1 MTSTNDNNTSKQYGI
16 EKFEGTFDKEE
27 LGVTIIPNK
36 SINDI
41 KNIQAL
47 GLYVFLLAR
56 PSGWKLNIRHLKE
69 HFGIGRDKIR
79 ELLDYLLNEKYIS
92 CTLKREKGR
101 FSKPHYRV
109 HLHSLKNQET
119 VAELDVSPEPEN
131 PSPVIPAPVDQYTY
145 KTKNIENKEYKKTPI
160 VPKGDEVGFES
171 FWKLYPT
178 KKGKKQ
184 CEDKWRRLKLD
195 DQAEQIV
202 AALQNQIANDDQWK
216 RGFIPNPITYINGAR
231 WNDEISQP
239 RSGKQQKKI
248 NPTL

>member
-1 MTSTNDNNTSKQYGI
+1 MINSFNTNVAIEFGDRVALLIQHFAQWTFNNLANKRNIHDGYCWSYDTLEALQK
-16 EKFEGTFDKEE
+16 TFPYWTKSQLET
-27 LGVTIIPNK
+27 TIGNAVKAGLI
-36 SINDI
+36 I
-41 KNIQAL
+41 KGNYNAHKYDRTCWYAL
-47 GLYVFLLAR
+47 
-56 PSGWKLNIRHLKE
+56 N
-69 HFGIGRDKIR
+69 
-79 ELLDYLLNEKYIS
+79 
-92 CTLKREKGR
+92 
-101 FSKPHYRV
+101 
-109 HLHSLKNQET
+109 
-119 VAELDVSPEPEN
+119 
-131 PSPVIPAPVDQYTY
+131 Y
-145 KTKNIENKEYKKTPI
+145 KTYTFYSELQQWDFAKLLFDTISENSEMLFADFGKAVLEIRTPIPTNKPTNKPTNTPI